1 MYNNTRSSREESDES
16 SFEEATPFAHQK
28 SIATTKKSVKSS
40 KNKNN
45 QIDILDKILSKPGE
59 ERDKQERDKLL
70 GMLKN
75 VPFLANVQE
84 PLLILL
90 SEKVEPITFGE
101 GEIIINKG
109 DEANCMYIIYFGSAG
124 VFSDVECTK
133 QLFTCVPNG
142 IFGEKA
148 LENDNK
154 RGASIKALT
163 FCKLIRIKKQ
173 SYKSIIQVS
182 THFLLHICSLSIH
195 HHV

>member
-1 MYNNTRSSREESDES
+1 M
-16 SFEEATPFAHQK
+16 
-28 SIATTKKSVKSS
+28 
-40 KNKNN
+40 
-45 QIDILDKILSKPGE
+45 SKPGE

-101 GEIIINKG
+101 GQTIIYKG

-133 QLFTCVPNG
+133 
-142 IFGEKA
+142 
-148 LENDNK
+148 
-154 RGASIKALT
+154 
-163 FCKLIRIKKQ
+163 
-173 SYKSIIQVS
+173 
-182 THFLLHICSLSIH
+182 
-195 HHV
+195 

>member
-1 MYNNTRSSREESDES
+1 MDR
-16 SFEEATPFAHQK
+16 
-28 SIATTKKSVKSS
+28 
-40 KNKNN
+40 
-45 QIDILDKILSKPGE
+45 ILAKPGE
-59 ERDKQERDKLL
+59 ERDKSEKDKLL

-90 SEKVEPITFGE
+90 SEKVEPVIFRE
-101 GEIIINKG
+101 NEEIIRKG
-109 DEANCMYIIYFGSAG
+109 DEATCMYIIYYGSAG

-163 FCKLIRIKKQ
+163 ECKLIRIKKQ
-173 SYKSIIQVS
+173 SYKSII
-182 THFLLHICSLSIH
+182 
-195 HHV
+195 